1 MKHCDKDQ
9 LIAAARRELSPAR
22 VVEVE
27 THAADCAECKAELA
41 WLRAERTLLQRRAGE
56 VTMPAGQWGKIAD
69 RIGTRAE
76 REAAPP
82 ARRPS
87 RLAWLAGGGALLV
100 AAAAAMLLV
109 LPRRGAHEKPS
120 EPAPTRPEAA
130 TEPDHRL
137 ETVAAI
143 EQAEKDYERAID
155 LLEAEYAEQ
164 RTRLQPEASERRDAE
179 LERMREELHGLR
191 GIAGDDVD
199 GRLRMLHASAQYVR
213 SMQTIVLEEPQASAE
228 MEETP

>member
-27 THAADCAECKAELA
+27 THTADCAECKAELA
-41 WLRAERTLLQRRAGE
+41 WLRAERTMLQRRARE
-56 VTMPAGQWGKIAD
+56 VELPPGQWGKIAD
-69 RIGTRAE
+69 RIGARAE

-82 ARRPS
+82 VRRSP

-100 AAAAAMLLV
+100 AAAAAMLLFV
-109 LPRRGAHEKPS
+109 LPARQGPHRRKD
-120 EPAPTRPEAA
+120 PAPTRPEAA
-130 TEPDHRL
+130 TEPDHRV

-143 EQAEKDYERAID
+143 EQAETDYERAID
-155 LLEAEYAEQ
+155 LLEAEYAAQ
-164 RTRLQPEASERRDAE
+164 RARMKPEVAERRDAD
-179 LERMREELHGLR
+179 LKRMREELDGLR

-213 SMQTIVLEEPQASAE
+213 SMQTIVLEE
-228 MEETP
+228 ETP